1 MARRALLDDRSDLDS
16 LALVCRPLRRPRLPT
31 VWALDRKTVR
41 GDARSVS
48 VIIGG
53 PPGLPWSACT
63 PESPCRTSPARTSP
77 VRQHPRCGFSLTR
90 MLRGHNTARVFSF
103 HHTCYQMRTC
113 HRLPRIA
120 QPPAATSNSYSPQ
133 ASRSRNPPRPC
144 RLPAAPRDPGAPEHP
159 GPARG
164 ELDRILRAP
173 RRCPPR
179 RCDRTWRP

>member
-63 PESPCRTSPARTSP
+63 PGKSLQDLASDDITPASTP
-77 VRQHPRCGFSLTR
+77 SL
-90 MLRGHNTARVFSF
+90 
-103 HHTCYQMRTC
+103 
-113 HRLPRIA
+113 RLPR
-120 QPPAATSNSYSPQ
+120 
-133 ASRSRNPPRPC
+133 
-144 RLPAAPRDPGAPEHP
+144 
-159 GPARG
+159 
-164 ELDRILRAP
+164 
-173 RRCPPR
+173 
-179 RCDRTWRP
+179 